1 MIAAIHAGWKGAFKG
16 IIKRTLNFMIKK
28 GCDPKNVTAVIGP
41 CISVKNYE
49 VKKDFI
55 KKLIKKDGKN
65 KKFFKKIQNKD
76 FFDLK
81 KYVLS
86 QLKALNIKKIDIINK
101 NTFNP
106 KNNFFS
112 ARRSISRNENDYGR
126 NISVIMINW
135 QYLMKLLTGNSNKPL
150 SKNIAKYLKSK
161 LVNSSIKKFSDGEI
175 YIEINEN
182 IRGNSIF
189 IIQSISSPANDN
201 LMELLLCIDALK
213 RSSAKNITAVIP
225 YFGYARQDRK
235 VVPRTSISAKLVSN
249 LITKAGADRVVTVD
263 LHAGQIQGFFDIPVD
278 NLFATPIFARHAKKN
293 IKSKNIICVA
303 PDVGGTERAR
313 ALGKIL
319 NVELAIVDKRR
330 PKPGQSKVMNVIGNV
345 KGKTCIIVDDIIDS
359 GGTIVN
365 AAKAL
370 KDRGAKEVY
379 VYITHGVLSGEA
391 VDKIKKSVI
400 RKLVITDTIDNHDKI
415 KNVKNIEVLPI
426 SALMGEAIKR
436 ISNSTSV
443 SDLFK

>member
-1 MIAAIHAGWKGAFKG
+1 
-16 IIKRTLNFMIKK
+16 
-28 GCDPKNVTAVIGP
+28 
-41 CISVKNYE
+41 
-49 VKKDFI
+49 
-55 KKLIKKDGKN
+55 
-65 KKFFKKIQNKD
+65 
-76 FFDLK
+76 
-81 KYVLS
+81 
-86 QLKALNIKKIDIINK
+86 
-101 NTFNP
+101 
-106 KNNFFS
+106 
-112 ARRSISRNENDYGR
+112 
-126 NISVIMINW
+126 
-135 QYLMKLLTGNSNKPL
+135 MKLLTGNSNKSL
-150 SKNIAKYLKSK
+150 SQKISKHLKTK
-161 LVNSSIKKFSDGEI
+161 LVHSSIRKFADGEI

-189 IIQSISSPANDN
+189 IVQSISSPANDN

-278 NLFATPIFARHAKKN
+278 NLFSTPIFARHARKK
-293 IKSKNIICVA
+293 IKSKKIICVA

-313 ALGKIL
+313 ALGKLL
-319 NVELAIVDKRR
+319 NVGLAIVDKRR
-330 PKPGQSKVMNVIGNV
+330 PKPGQSEVMNIIGDV
-345 KGKTCIIVDDIIDS
+345 KGQTCILVDDIIDS

-370 KDRGAKEVY
+370 KSRGAKDVY
-379 VYITHGVLSGEA
+379 VYITHGVLSGDA
-391 VDKIKKSVI
+391 IKKIKSSVI
-400 RKLVITDTIDNHDKI
+400 KNLVITDTIDNVHKT

-426 SALMGEAIKR
+426 SGLMGEAIKR

>member
-1 MIAAIHAGWKGAFKG
+1 
-16 IIKRTLNFMIKK
+16 
-28 GCDPKNVTAVIGP
+28 
-41 CISVKNYE
+41 
-49 VKKDFI
+49 
-55 KKLIKKDGKN
+55 
-65 KKFFKKIQNKD
+65 
-76 FFDLK
+76 
-81 KYVLS
+81 
-86 QLKALNIKKIDIINK
+86 
-101 NTFNP
+101 
-106 KNNFFS
+106 
-112 ARRSISRNENDYGR
+112 
-126 NISVIMINW
+126 
-135 QYLMKLLTGNSNKPL
+135 MKLLSGNSNKPL

-161 LVNSSIKKFSDGEI
+161 LVNSSIRNFSDGEI
-175 YIEINEN
+175 YVEINEN

-189 IIQSISSPANDN
+189 IIQSVSSPANDN

-213 RSSAKNITAVIP
+213 RSSAKNITAVVP

-249 LITKAGADRVVTVD
+249 LITQAGADRVVTLD

-278 NLFATPIFARHAKKN
+278 NLFATPIFARHVKKN

-319 NVELAIVDKRR
+319 DVGLAIVDKRR
-330 PKPGQSKVMNVIGNV
+330 PAPGKSKVMNIIGNV
-345 KGKTCIIVDDIIDS
+345 KDKTCIIVDDIIDS

-370 KDRGAKEVY
+370 TDRGAKDVY

-391 VDKIKKSVI
+391 VKKIQKSNI
-400 RKLVITDTIDNHDKI
+400 KKLVITDSIDNNDRV
-415 KNVKNIEVLPI
+415 KNARNIEVLTI
-426 SALMGEAIKR
+426 SNLLGEAIKR